1 MKKSLVFLER
11 HPSIEYGVL
20 GNTYV
25 YANEKEEEEKY
36 EEMNPDP
43 DADGDT
49 EEKTRTVYRYDVIE
63 VDNRLKTE
71 EEIIENLKE
80 QKIAEITDYDTSSN
94 VNVFS
99 LNGVD
104 VWLDR
109 DTRVSLMNSTTIA
122 KNMGQED
129 TTLWLGTVKI
139 VVKCDQAI
147 QLLSALEMYA
157 LGCFNKTAEHKK
169 NVEALT
175 SINEIISYDYTTGYP
190 EKLKLVIQ

>member
-1 MKKSLVFLER
+1 MTTSLTFLER
-11 HPSIEYGVL
+11 HPLIEYGVL

-25 YANEKEEEEKY
+25 YANEQEVEEEY
-36 EEMNPDP
+36 TEMNPDGN
-43 DADGDT
+43 D
-49 EEKTRTVYRYDVIE
+49 EKKTRTVYKYDV
-63 VDNRLKTE
+63 VDIDKRFKTE
-71 EEIIENLKE
+71 DEVIAELKE
-80 QKIAEITDYDTSSN
+80 LKNDEITKYDTSSN

-122 KNMGQED
+122 KNMGQEN

-139 VVKCDQAI
+139 TIKCDQAI

-157 LGCFNKTAEHKK
+157 LSCFNKTAEHKK
-169 NVEALT
+169 NVEALST
-175 SINEIISYDYTTGYP
+175 INEIVSYDYTVGYP
-190 EKLKLVIQ
+190 EKLNLVTE

>member
-1 MKKSLVFLER
+1 MTTSLTFLER
-11 HPSIEYGVL
+11 HPLIEYGVL

-25 YANEKEEEEKY
+25 YANEQEVEEEY
-36 EEMNPDP
+36 IDRNPDGN
-43 DADGDT
+43 D
-49 EEKTRTVYRYDVIE
+49 EKKTRTVYKYDV
-63 VDNRLKTE
+63 VDIDKRFKTE
-71 EEIIENLKE
+71 DEV
-80 QKIAEITDYDTSSN
+80 IAELKKLKNDEITKYDTSSN

-122 KNMGQED
+122 KNMGQEN
-129 TTLWLGTVKI
+129 TTLWLGTVKN

-157 LGCFNKTAEHKK
+157 LSCFNKTAEHRN

-175 SINEIISYDYTTGYP
+175 TINEIVSYDYTVGYP
-190 EKLKLVIQ
+190 EKLNLVTE

>member
-1 MKKSLVFLER
+1 MTTSLTFLER
-11 HPSIEYGVL
+11 HPLIEYGVL

-25 YANEKEEEEKY
+25 YANEQEVEEEY
-36 EEMNPDP
+36 TEMNPDGN
-43 DADGDT
+43 D
-49 EEKTRTVYRYDVIE
+49 EKKTRTVYKYDV
-63 VDNRLKTE
+63 VDIDKRFKTE
-71 EEIIENLKE
+71 DEVIAELKE
-80 QKIAEITDYDTSSN
+80 LKNDEITKYDTSSN

-122 KNMGQED
+122 KNMGQEN

-139 VVKCDQAI
+139 TVKCDQAI

-157 LGCFNKTAEHKK
+157 LSCFNKTAEHRN
-169 NVEALT
+169 NVEALST
-175 SINEIISYDYTTGYP
+175 INEIVSYDYTVGYP
-190 EKLKLVIQ
+190 EKLNLVTE

>member
-1 MKKSLVFLER
+1 MTTSLTFLER
-11 HPSIEYGVL
+11 HPLIEYGVL

-25 YANEKEEEEKY
+25 YANEQEVEEEY
-36 EEMNPDP
+36 TDMNPDGN
-43 DADGDT
+43 D
-49 EEKTRTVYRYDVIE
+49 EKKTRTVYKYDV
-63 VDNRLKTE
+63 VDIDKRFKTE
-71 EEIIENLKE
+71 DEVIAELKE
-80 QKIAEITDYDTSSN
+80 MKYNEITKYDKSSN

-122 KNMGQED
+122 KNMGQEN

-139 VVKCDQAI
+139 TVKCDQAI

-157 LGCFNKTAEHKK
+157 LSCFNKTAEHKK
-169 NVEALT
+169 NVEALST
-175 SINEIISYDYTTGYP
+175 INEIVSYDYTVGYP
-190 EKLKLVIQ
+190 EKLNLVTE

>member
-1 MKKSLVFLER
+1 MTTSLTFLER
-11 HPSIEYGVL
+11 HPLIEYGVL

-25 YANEKEEEEKY
+25 YANEQEVEEEY
-36 EEMNPDP
+36 TEMNPDGN
-43 DADGDT
+43 D
-49 EEKTRTVYRYDVIE
+49 EKKTRTVYKYDV
-63 VDNRLKTE
+63 VDIDKRFKTE
-71 EEIIENLKE
+71 DEV
-80 QKIAEITDYDTSSN
+80 IAELKKLKNDEITKYDTSSN

-122 KNMGQED
+122 KNMGQEN

-139 VVKCDQAI
+139 VVKCDQTI

-157 LGCFNKTAEHKK
+157 LSCFNKTSEHRN
-169 NVEALT
+169 NVEALST
-175 SINEIISYDYTTGYP
+175 INEIVSYDYTVGYP
-190 EKLKLVIQ
+190 EKLNLVTE

>member
-1 MKKSLVFLER
+1 MTTSLTFLER
-11 HPSIEYGVL
+11 HPLIEYGVL

-25 YANEKEEEEKY
+25 YANEQEVEEEY
-36 EEMNPDP
+36 TDMNPDGN
-43 DADGDT
+43 D
-49 EEKTRTVYRYDVIE
+49 EKKTRTVYKYDV
-63 VDNRLKTE
+63 VDIDKRFKTE
-71 EEIIENLKE
+71 DEV
-80 QKIAEITDYDTSSN
+80 IAELKVLKNDEITKYDTSSN

-122 KNMGQED
+122 KNMGQEN

-139 VVKCDQAI
+139 TVKCDQAI

-157 LGCFNKTAEHKK
+157 LSCFNKTAEHKK
-169 NVEALT
+169 NVEALST
-175 SINEIISYDYTTGYP
+175 INEIVSYDYTVGYP
-190 EKLKLVIQ
+190 EKLNLVTE

>member
-1 MKKSLVFLER
+1 MKKSLVFLEK
-11 HPSIEYGVL
+11 HPSIEYGIL
-20 GNTYV
+20 GSTYV
-25 YANEKEEEEKY
+25 YANEQEIEEKY
-36 EEMNPDP
+36 SDMEHEGEEE
-43 DADGDT
+43 
-49 EEKTRTVYRYDVIE
+49 EEKTRTVYKYDVIE
-63 VDNRLKTE
+63 VDNGLKTE
-71 EEIIENLKE
+71 AEVIEALKSL
-80 QKIAEITDYDTSSN
+80 KIDEITEYDTSSN

-99 LNGVD
+99 LNGAD

-139 VVKCDQAI
+139 VVKCEQAI

-157 LGCFNKTAEHKK
+157 LACFNKTAEHRK

-175 SINEIISYDYTTGYP
+175 TIDDIVSYDYTVGYP
-190 EKLKLVIQ
+190 EKLKLVIE

>member
-1 MKKSLVFLER
+1 MTTSLTFLER
-11 HPSIEYGVL
+11 HPLIEYGVL

-25 YANEKEEEEKY
+25 YANEQEVEEEY
-36 EEMNPDP
+36 TEMNPDGN
-43 DADGDT
+43 D
-49 EEKTRTVYRYDVIE
+49 EKKTRTVYKYDV
-63 VDNRLKTE
+63 VDIDKRFKTE
-71 EEIIENLKE
+71 DEVIAELKE
-80 QKIAEITDYDTSSN
+80 LKNDEITKYDTSSN

-122 KNMGQED
+122 KNMGQEN
-129 TTLWLGTVKI
+129 TILWLGTVKI

-157 LGCFNKTAEHKK
+157 LSCFNKTAEHRN
-169 NVEALT
+169 NVEALST
-175 SINEIISYDYTTGYP
+175 INEIVSYDYTVGYP
-190 EKLKLVIQ
+190 EKLNLVTE

>member
-1 MKKSLVFLER
+1 MTTSLTFLER
-11 HPSIEYGVL
+11 HPLIEYGVL

-25 YANEKEEEEKY
+25 YANEQEVEEEY
-36 EEMNPDP
+36 TDMNPDGN
-43 DADGDT
+43 D
-49 EEKTRTVYRYDVIE
+49 EKKTRTVYKYDV
-63 VDNRLKTE
+63 VDIDKRFKTE
-71 EEIIENLKE
+71 DEIIAELK
-80 QKIAEITDYDTSSN
+80 KLKNDEITKYDTSSN

-122 KNMGQED
+122 KNMGQEN
-129 TTLWLGTVKI
+129 TILWLGTVKI

-157 LGCFNKTAEHKK
+157 LSCFNKTAEHRN
-169 NVEALT
+169 NVEALST
-175 SINEIISYDYTTGYP
+175 INEIVSYDYTVGYP
-190 EKLKLVIQ
+190 EKLNLVTE